1 MKYGIKE
8 EYWKKLCELFAKK
21 PKIEK
26 VILYGSRAKGTYK
39 PSPILT
45 SHCLEINSNM
55 MICWIL

>member
-39 PSPILT
+39 PFSDIDITL
-45 SHCLEINSNM
+45 LGD
-55 MICWIL
+55 